1 MADRP
6 GLYERFADTAAR
18 HPGLTALELG
28 DEHLTYAQLSAEA
41 ARTAGRLL
49 TALDGRRPRRVGV
62 LANRSLAAYAGYLAA
77 NRLGSA
83 AVPLNP
89 GFSPERLATTV
100 ELAELDVVLTDSPT
114 TALPVPVVAAD
125 APPAEAWADGG
136 PVHLPGPDDIAYI
149 VFTSGSTGTP
159 KGVPVLHRNV
169 AALLD
174 YVIPRYDLGPDCRIS
189 QTFDLTFDPT
199 VWDMFS
205 AWASGAAL
213 VVPTRGEL
221 VRPARFIAR
230 KAVTH
235 WFSVPSVISYA
246 ERLRDLTPGGMPSLR
261 WSLFGGEQLTLEQIR
276 SWRSAAPRSV
286 LENLYGPTEV
296 TVACTQYRLPT
307 RPEDWPTSA
316 NGTVPIGTPYPHL
329 DFLVLDE
336 EGRPAREGE
345 LCVRGPQRFPGY
357 LEPANNAGRFVHFDG
372 ERATVHTCAGL
383 PGPELYYR
391 TGDRVSRDGDTLVH
405 LGRLDQQV
413 KIRGH
418 RIELGEVEAGL
429 RTVTGIADAVVLAL
443 PNDLGEVGLEAV
455 YTGTEQD
462 PVALRTRLGR
472 RLPGY
477 MVPRGF
483 THLETLPLNPNGKTD
498 RRALGTLLTDR
509 RQR

>member
-6 GLYERFADTAAR
+6 TLYERFADTAAR
-18 HPGLTALELG
+18 HPGLAALELG
-28 DEHLTYAQLSAEA
+28 EERLSYTELAEEA
-41 ARTAGRLL
+41 ARTAARLL
-49 TALDGRRPRRVGV
+49 AALDGRRPHRVGV
-62 LANRSLAAYAGYLAA
+62 LANRSVAAYAGYLAA

-89 GFSPERLATTV
+89 GFSAERLATTV
-100 ELAELDVVLTDSPT
+100 ALAELDVVLADAPT
-114 TALPVPVVAAD
+114 ADLPVPVVRADAPLAAD
-125 APPAEAWADGG
+125 AAASV

-159 KGVPVLHRNV
+159 KGVPIQHGNV

-174 YVIPRYDLGPDCRIS
+174 YAIARYELGPGCRLS

-205 AWASGAAL
+205 AWGSGATL
-213 VVPTRGEL
+213 VVPTRNEL
-221 VRPARFIAR
+221 VRPARFIEHR
-230 KAVTH
+230 QITH
-235 WFSVPSVISYA
+235 WFSVPSVITYA
-246 ERLRDLTPGGMPSLR
+246 ERLRDLTPAGMPSLR

-276 SWRSAAPRSV
+276 IWRAAAPQSV

-307 RPEDWPTSA
+307 RPEDWPSSA

-336 EGRPAREGE
+336 DGRPADEGE
-345 LCVRGPQRFPGY
+345 LCVRGSQRFPGY
-357 LEPANNAGRFVHFDG
+357 LRPADNSGRFLSFADG
-372 ERATVHTCAGL
+372 RAVLHEAGGP

-391 TGDRVSRDGDTLVH
+391 TGDRVSRVGDALVH

-413 KIRGH
+413 KVRGH
-418 RIELGEVEAGL
+418 RIELGEVEAAL
-429 RTVTGIADAVVLAL
+429 RALPGVGEAVVLAL
-443 PNDLGEVGLEAV
+443 PDASGEVALEAC
-455 YTGTEQD
+455 YTGPGQD
-462 PVALRTRLGR
+462 PVALRGALGG

-483 THLETLPLNPNGKTD
+483 TRLDAFPLNPNGKTD
-498 RRALGTLLTDR
+498 RRALALELAERG
-509 RQR
+509 QR